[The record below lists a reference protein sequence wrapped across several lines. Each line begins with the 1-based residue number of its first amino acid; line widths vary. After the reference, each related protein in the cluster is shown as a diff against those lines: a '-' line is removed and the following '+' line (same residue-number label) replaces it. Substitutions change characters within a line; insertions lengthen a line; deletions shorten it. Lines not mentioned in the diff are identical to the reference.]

1 MKNKIILDEST
12 ALDLDDVKD
21 NLTDYAYDNKN
32 ISDYKDEYN
41 NKSEVEAE
49 ADTSINNSEADS
61 EKSEDVTEEN
71 KNAAI
76 ASMLNNAI
84 QSEFQLLDN
93 YNSIVVS
100 ILDEKEDEDKIIP
113 ILKNI
118 IDDCNIHIGQ
128 LQLALSL
135 VNTSAKNIQLGQDNV
150 DIVLDDTKPTQ
161 LKVEDTD
168 EINNKEDINTEG
180 KENKQ

>member
-12 ALDLDDVKD
+12 ALDLDDVKN
-21 NLTDYAYDNKN
+21 NLTDYAYD

-49 ADTSINNSEADS
+49 VDTSINNSEADS

-135 VNTSAKNIQLGQDNV
+135 VNNSAKNIQLGQDNV

-161 LKVEDTD
+161 LKAENTD
-168 EINNKEDINTEG
+168 EINNKEDISTEG
-180 KENKQ
+180 KENK